1 MEEKIKTLMESLKI
15 TREEAIQVIEDDK
28 RIDKGEKLFELPDEL
43 KAGAKKARS
52 TGTRKTTGTTKKEK
66 KVNNEKKNLI
76 EVLRSAVEDEELT
89 ESVEVINDER
99 EFIFYHNGTKYKI
112 VMSCPRS

>member
-52 TGTRKTTGTTKKEK
+52 TGTRKTTSTTKREK

-76 EVLRSAVEDEELT
+76 EVMRSAVEDEEMT
-89 ESVEVINDER
+89 ESIVVNNDER
-99 EFIFYHNGTKYKI
+99 EFIFVYNGTKYKV

>member
-1 MEEKIKTLMESLKI
+1 MEEKIKVLMESLKI

-76 EVLRSAVEDEELT
+76 EVMRSAVESEEMT
-89 ESVEVINDER
+89 ESIVVNNDER
-99 EFIFYHNGTKYKI
+99 EFIFVYNGTKYKV

>member
-1 MEEKIKTLMESLKI
+1 MEEKIQKMMKSLGI
-15 TREEAIQVIEDDK
+15 SREEAIQLMEDDK
-28 RIDKGEKLFELPDEL
+28 EIDRGAKLFELPDEL

-52 TGTRKTTGTTKKEK
+52 TGTRKTTSTTKKEK

-76 EVLRSAVEDEELT
+76 EVLRSAVEGEELT